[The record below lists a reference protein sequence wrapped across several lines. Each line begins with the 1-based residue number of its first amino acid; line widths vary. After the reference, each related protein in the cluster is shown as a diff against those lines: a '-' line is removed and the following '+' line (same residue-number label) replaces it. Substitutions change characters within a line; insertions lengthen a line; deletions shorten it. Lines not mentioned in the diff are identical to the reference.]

1 LRRVKYAV
9 YVMALTW
16 IREDT
21 PRWNESKRAIVGGA
35 APGSLVVPKLG
46 VGDLAPG
53 EWFRVEDDGT
63 PVGYGWMD
71 CTWGDAE
78 ITIAVDPDRRRSG
91 VGAFIVG
98 SLAKEAAARGVNY
111 LYNAVPPTHPD
122 RAGVTRWLESQ
133 GFKPSGDGLLKRG
146 VSLNS

>member
-1 LRRVKYAV
+1 
-9 YVMALTW
+9 MALTW

-21 PRWNESKRAIVGGA
+21 PRWDESKRTIVGGA
-35 APGSLVVPKLG
+35 APGSLDIPELA

-53 EWFRVEDDGT
+53 EWFRVEEGGT

-78 ITIAVDPDRRRSG
+78 ITIAVDPKRRRAG
-91 VGAFIVG
+91 VGAFIAA

-122 RAGVTRWLESQ
+122 RDGVTRWLESQ
-133 GFKPSGDGLLKRG
+133 GFQPSGDGLLKRR
-146 VSLNS
+146 VLNS